1 MQKKEFQKRAIV
13 FLAKFFLIYA
23 ALQALVLLLPMN
35 SLLEFIAGTEASWLG
50 LQAQGNAIL
59 FDSHNFEIAENC
71 SGLVSISVLAAII
84 FSLRKPEL
92 RKKIALF
99 AFGTAILFP
108 LNLLRVYFV
117 LLAAISFNAEIA
129 ETLHVA
135 TWFITS
141 AIIIV
146 LWYFLTKRIAKVK
159 DFSGLL

>member
-1 MQKKEFQKRAIV
+1 MQKKEFRRKAIF

-23 ALQALVLLLPMN
+23 GLQALVLLLPI
-35 SLLEFIAGTEASWLG
+35 SALLLPIAAMEASWLG
-50 LQAQGNAIL
+50 LQAQGNIIL

-84 FSLRKPEL
+84 FSLSRPEL
-92 RKKIALF
+92 RKKIALL
-99 AFGTAILFP
+99 AFGAAILFP
-108 LNLLRVYFV
+108 LNLLRVYLV
-117 LLAAISFNAEIA
+117 LLAAISFNPEMA
-129 ETLHVA
+129 ETLHIA

-141 AIIIV
+141 AIIIA